1 MCRVPTP
8 LIALVSIALF
18 ASQVKAS
25 CPLDT
30 LMVEYI
36 VFSSTDPSM
45 QQSATLNCSSP
56 PYGTGYGRASYD
68 LAAGTASVAV
78 DAHIGPTSSGPISFT
93 AQLAAQLDIHS
104 GASFREGDSNT
115 GSTTG
120 PWPGLRLIQ
129 VIVTTSADS
138 PFVLHTNLLAFT
150 SISGGF
156 GYTQLSFPDLPPGYS
171 IVSCQGF
178 AAGAVV
184 PARTHTWGRLKTLY
198 R

>member
-1 MCRVPTP
+1 MCQARSRRSCARTNPLRALLRRSTLKKRLEVFMCRVPTL

-18 ASQVKAS
+18 ASQLKAS

-78 DAHIGPTSSGPISFT
+78 DAHNDCYGS
-93 AQLAAQLDIHS
+93 
-104 GASFREGDSNT
+104 ASV
-115 GSTTG
+115 STHD
-120 PWPGLRLIQ
+120 
-129 VIVTTSADS
+129 V
-138 PFVLHTNLLAFT
+138 F
-150 SISGGF
+150 
-156 GYTQLSFPDLPPGYS
+156 
-171 IVSCQGF
+171 
-178 AAGAVV
+178 
-184 PARTHTWGRLKTLY
+184 
-198 R
+198 